1 MNKHEKFIKSLY
13 NKSDEELREL
23 YKLLKKNE
31 DEVSQKIADI
41 LYKYTISDGVM
52 DIRNAERI
60 KLYRELSEIITTTT
74 NIVGVEEIELT
85 EKVLKIVIEDTFKF
99 WNYNINYEDVRKIIK
114 KNFKGKHFS
123 TRVWENEEEVAKR
136 LHKLTH
142 DFLDGKVNV
151 NQIKKDI
158 VKLYNTSAYNTKR
171 LVETEVNRC
180 SSNAFDRFCKEVGVK
195 KVRYNASLDSKLCE
209 DCAQFHDKVFDFDN
223 KIEVPRHPLCRCFY
237 TIENYDEKFKVS
249 DEVDILKD
257 DNSGIIKDETVD
269 KFKNIYD
276 QWDGNNIKEF
286 AIKIVNSEN
295 LPLKVQRHQLSGA
308 NGQCQLSYNNAEMK
322 ILSYELDS
330 NDIRRQ
336 EYQVKTAFH
345 ELFHAK
351 ANGVV
356 HDVGDISFKDWA
368 YIDDVF
374 AESTAHYINK
384 AIGINKEIT
393 PSYARH
399 LIDTLPKLKKLPG
412 FSNCNSIADFG
423 EVAYKY
429 RFSNKLNAEWKPL
442 LDALNNMNHN
452 MIEYSKNYL
461 DYISE
466 NKSDLVDQLLENIPK
481 YSSYKNNIIADLD
494 GAIRSINNGYSLS
507 GNENMIFENALI
519 ITMNRLGVK

>member
-1 MNKHEKFIKSLY
+1 MTREEKFIESLY
-13 NKSDEELREL
+13 DEAEEQTKEV
-23 YKLLKKNE
+23 YKEQKKNR
-31 DEVSQKIADI
+31 DELLQEIALIMLTYTVLDGLMSLTSKDKKKEYNRLSNIILNSAKGQGTIQVRVINDI
-41 LYKYTISDGVM
+41 LTSTVNKTFGFYSY
-52 DIRNAERI
+52 NA
-60 KLYRELSEIITTTT
+60 KL
-74 NIVGVEEIELT
+74 
-85 EKVLKIVIEDTFKF
+85 K
-99 WNYNINYEDVRKIIK
+99 DVRKIIEA
-114 KNFKGKHFS
+114 NFKGKHFS
-123 TRVWENEEEVAKR
+123 TRVWGHSNDINKL
-136 LHKLTH
+136 LHKQVKN
-142 DFLDGKVNV
+142 FLDGSIGVND
-151 NQIKKDI
+151 IKKVI
-158 VKLYNTSAYNTKR
+158 MKTYNTEAYNITR
-171 LVETEVNRC
+171 LVDTEISRC
-180 SSNAFDRFCKEVGVK
+180 SNSAFDRFCKEVGVK

-209 DCAQFHDKVFDFDN
+209 DCAQFHEKVFDFDN

-481 YSSYKNNIIADLD
+481 YSSYKNNMIADLD